1 MLRKRSLKK
10 INSNELIDPQK
21 INFKSNTMS
30 RPSATEYGAFYQTY
44 INYTSGKDYSILVQQ
59 YQDRIIESWSAIPLE
74 KINYAY
80 APDKWTI
87 RQMLQHVIDTERIFA
102 YRALA
107 ISRKEPAALLG
118 FDENEYAKN
127 APAANR
133 NWKEMIQEWRVVR
146 QSTNLLF
153 SSFTEEQI
161 KAKGT
166 ASGHPISVNALG
178 FIIFGHALHHLHIL
192 KERYDI

>member
-1 MLRKRSLKK
+1 M
-10 INSNELIDPQK
+10 P
-21 INFKSNTMS
+21 
-30 RPSATEYGAFYQTY
+30 RPSATEYGSFFQTY

-59 YQDRIIESWSAIPLE
+59 YNDRLIESWSAVPVE
-74 KINYAY
+74 KVNYAY
-80 APDKWTI
+80 GPDKWTI
-87 RQMLQHVIDTERIFA
+87 KQMFQHVIDTERIFA

-107 ISRKEPAALLG
+107 IARNEPAALLG

-127 APAANR
+127 GTAANR
-133 NWKEMIQEWRVVR
+133 NWKDMLVEWRVVR

-153 SSFTEEQI
+153 ASFTEEQM
-161 KAKGT
+161 KAMGT
-166 ASGHPISVNALG
+166 ASELPISVNALG

>member
-1 MLRKRSLKK
+1 
-10 INSNELIDPQK
+10 
-21 INFKSNTMS
+21 MS
-30 RPSATEYGAFYQTY
+30 RPSASEYGSFYQTY

-59 YQDRIIESWSAIPLE
+59 YNDRIIESWNAIPVE
-74 KINYAY
+74 KVNYAY
-80 APDKWTI
+80 GPNKWTI
-87 RQMLQHVIDTERIFA
+87 KQMFQHVIDTERIFA

-107 ISRKEPAALLG
+107 IARKEPVALNG

-127 APAANR
+127 GTAINR
-133 NWKEMIQEWRVVR
+133 NWKDMLVEWRVVR

-153 SSFTEEQI
+153 ASFTEEQN
-161 KAKGT
+161 KAIGT
-166 ASGHPISVNALG
+166 ASGNPISVNAIG

>member
-1 MLRKRSLKK
+1 
-10 INSNELIDPQK
+10 
-21 INFKSNTMS
+21 MS
-30 RPSATEYGAFYQTY
+30 RPSAKEYGSFYQTY
-44 INYTSGKDYSILVQQ
+44 INYTSGKDYAILVQQ
-59 YQDRIIESWSAIPLE
+59 YNDRIIESWNAIPVE

-80 APDKWTI
+80 GPDKWTI
-87 RQMLQHVIDTERIFA
+87 KQMFQHVIDTERIFA

-127 APAANR
+127 ATAINR
-133 NWKEMIQEWRVVR
+133 NWKDMLIEWRVLR

-153 SSFTEEQI
+153 ASFTDEQL
-161 KAKGT
+161 KAMGT
-166 ASGHPISVNALG
+166 ASGSPISVNALG
-178 FIIFGHALHHLHIL
+178 FILFGHALHHLHIL

>member
-1 MLRKRSLKK
+1 M
-10 INSNELIDPQK
+10 P
-21 INFKSNTMS
+21 
-30 RPSATEYGAFYQTY
+30 RPSATEYSSFNQTY

-59 YQDRIIESWSAIPLE
+59 YHERITESWSAIPAE
-74 KINYAY
+74 RANYAY
-80 APDKWTI
+80 AEDKWTI
-87 RQMLQHVIDTERIFA
+87 KQMFQHVIDTERIFA

-107 ISRKEPAALLG
+107 IARKEPAALLG

-127 APAANR
+127 GTAANR
-133 NWKEMIQEWRVVR
+133 QWKDMLTEWRVVR

-153 SSFTEEQI
+153 SSFTEDQM
-161 KAKGT
+161 KSLGT

-192 KERYDI
+192 KERYGM

>member
-1 MLRKRSLKK
+1 M
-10 INSNELIDPQK
+10 P
-21 INFKSNTMS
+21 
-30 RPSATEYGAFYQTY
+30 RPSATEYGSFYQTY

-59 YQDRIIESWSAIPLE
+59 YNDRIIESWTAVPIE

-80 APDKWTI
+80 GPDKWTI
-87 RQMLQHVIDTERIFA
+87 KQMFQHVIDTERIFA

-107 ISRKEPAALLG
+107 IARQEPAALLG

-127 APAANR
+127 GTAANR
-133 NWKEMIQEWRVVR
+133 NWKDMLVEWRVVR

-153 SSFTEEQI
+153 ASFTEEQN
-161 KAKGT
+161 KSLGT
-166 ASGHPISVNALG
+166 ASGFPISVNALG

-192 KERYDI
+192 KERYEI